1 MGAVGLNGA
10 AANAKDPRE
19 RLSLA
24 ENGWTR
30 WAPVNAAAI
39 GVHLIG
45 GAGLLLANRE
55 RVSNQKGAG
64 TTVVLKT
71 LLTGAALGITAWS
84 GKLNRDVAAGSGE
97 PTHGATEP
105 TASTSPK
112 TAAAQKQLRLT
123 QWLIPA
129 TTAGLIVLGAVQG
142 EEQRPGA
149 QLRGRAQQLK
159 KSLPSS

>member
-10 AANAKDPRE
+10 AANAQNPRE

-39 GVHLIG
+39 GVHLVG
-45 GAGLLLANRE
+45 GTGLLLANRE
-55 RVSNQKGAG
+55 RVRNQKGAG

-71 LLTGAALGITAWS
+71 VLTGAALGITAWS
-84 GKLNRDVAAGSGE
+84 GKLNRDVAAAESE
-97 PTHGATEP
+97 PAHGATEP

-112 TAAAQKQLRLT
+112 AAAAQKQLRLT

-129 TTAGLIVLGAVQG
+129 TTGALIVLGAIQG

-149 QLRGRAQQLK
+149 QLRGRAKQVT
-159 KSLPSS
+159 KSLPSR